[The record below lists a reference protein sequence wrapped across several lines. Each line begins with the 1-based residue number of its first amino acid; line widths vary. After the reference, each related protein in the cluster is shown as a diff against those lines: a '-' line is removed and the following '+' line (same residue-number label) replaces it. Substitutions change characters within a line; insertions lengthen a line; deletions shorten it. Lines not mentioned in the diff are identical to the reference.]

1 MKYAEDIEAM
11 VRNPERKAEINAWH
25 EAQERKKQSEIVK
38 RGILQATLCILFGL
52 MGVMQLAVIW
62 IAAPVCIMFGLASA
76 FTFGRWYEN
85 GKLLGWK

>member
-25 EAQERKKQSEIVK
+25 EAQERKKQSEMVK
-38 RGILQATLCILFGL
+38 RGIMQATLCVLLGL
-52 MGVMQLAVIW
+52 IGVMEWAVVW
-62 IAAPVCIMFGLASA
+62 LSAPSCIAFGLAAA

-85 GKLLGWK
+85 GKQLGWK

>member
-11 VRNPERKAEINAWH
+11 VNNPDRKAEINACH
-25 EAQERKKQSEIVK
+25 YAQEQKKQSEMVK

-52 MGVMQLAVIW
+52 MGVMELAVIW
-62 IAAPVCIMFGLASA
+62 IAAPACIMFGLAAA

-85 GKLLGWK
+85 GKIKGWK